1 MSNNNHV
8 INITFV
14 IIQALCWLLVFG
26 TGTDMQFKKKKNRLN
41 EFSFQRV
48 FEGFSST
55 AN

>member
-26 TGTDMQFKKKKNRLN
+26 TGTDMQFKKKKK
-41 EFSFQRV
+41 
-48 FEGFSST
+48 
-55 AN
+55 